1 MQVCRTLELWCQDT
15 RDWSKKGVLSSL
27 GIGTHRTRTLDPRF
41 RLVVRIIYTYL
52 VVRLADKGI
61 SIHQSSTGR
70 GGGGGGGG
78 VLAWRKGL
86 PQSIDGSSRPGDS
99 ASSPSLSMSR
109 GDGGKDASS
118 VLIETLAQLPIKNKE
133 YAAIFVKSNATS
145 LSSSSSPFSSSTALV
160 PASGLLAGRSSPGL
174 VTAAAATVASAAMA
188 IPVRL
193 IASSVSLSSS
203 LSMSPQPPTSS
214 SAIPMSLSPTA
225 IMSSSPPLRTWSSS
239 VPVPNGFGSA
249 HHNNSNNNNR
259 GKRLSMQSPHS
270 RLSISSWDG
279 STGAVFALDEER
291 HESIGGHGRH
301 GSSGSINSSHGF
313 NPLLPPLPPSTLWR
327 RERQRSRTR
336 SLSQQQPHQQQQQRH
351 QNGSRLE
358 GTKNG
363 LADLE
368 WAVEQIRDRRF
379 RILEGVEILTEVLDR
394 FYERDPFFA

>member
-1 MQVCRTLELWCQDT
+1 
-15 RDWSKKGVLSSL
+15 
-27 GIGTHRTRTLDPRF
+27 
-41 RLVVRIIYTYL
+41 
-52 VVRLADKGI
+52 
-61 SIHQSSTGR
+61 
-70 GGGGGGGG
+70 
-78 VLAWRKGL
+78 
-86 PQSIDGSSRPGDS
+86 
-99 ASSPSLSMSR
+99 
-109 GDGGKDASS
+109 
-118 VLIETLAQLPIKNKE
+118 
-133 YAAIFVKSNATS
+133 
-145 LSSSSSPFSSSTALV
+145 
-160 PASGLLAGRSSPGL
+160 
-174 VTAAAATVASAAMA
+174 
-188 IPVRL
+188 
-193 IASSVSLSSS
+193 
-203 LSMSPQPPTSS
+203 
-214 SAIPMSLSPTA
+214 
-225 IMSSSPPLRTWSSS
+225 
-239 VPVPNGFGSA
+239 
-249 HHNNSNNNNR
+249 
-259 GKRLSMQSPHS
+259 MQSPHS